1 MATVDTLNLNLNGNS
16 KQAVSALNN
25 LIKALKKFET
35 EVSPERLG
43 AVANGF
49 KSINKSIGQISTHN
63 INKVERLAAALEK
76 ISKAKVNTVS
86 KSVKS
91 AGSNANK
98 VSNSVKQAVENVA
111 TPAAPTGGSKGT
123 SIQAETKKIEEA
135 TEKVSAMTKITSTA
149 KEALAV
155 MGKGVTAFGKVIG
168 NVLKPL
174 AHFVKSLARV
184 AFYRFI
190 RGILKAITD
199 GLREGM
205 QNLVLYS
212 KALDG
217 LDTHN
222 ANEVMSRYASAFL
235 YFKNAIATAVIP
247 VLRAL
252 VPVIEQA
259 MFRLVDFVNLIAQ
272 IGSSFFGTEYT
283 KAKYFW
289 VDYADSIDK
298 ATGSAKELNHQLA
311 NFDELNNLNDNRNS
325 GSGSGS
331 VLPNA
336 EDMFEKSKIS
346 DKIMG
351 FVNKVK
357 QAFKDIYSVISP
369 TLDKLKEIWNGI
381 KEKVAPNLERIW
393 ANLKRIWAVVKPL
406 LIENAKGFLEG
417 FFGQEFESLPDAL
430 GFLSEKLADLTDK
443 VADWFEKLDLE
454 KLKEWEN
461 KVGKVGGAITFLLS
475 PLGILLSYL
484 DIQNSRLYQW
494 GVQLGFVMGYNITKF
509 VLDLKQAIEKAIEKF
524 KDIYDKT
531 LNLNNSTSVL
541 STNIQELKDKFNAI
555 KDKAKE
561 FTDKLFNMVTEIT
574 NVKKKAEA
582 LKEYWNNHNIF
593 ENVIATGAMFLYT
606 ISQIQ
611 SVLDV
616 LKRIGEIVIKLTI
629 SIANGG
635 ALDDIINKISSISNN
650 VKEAVEDALSKD
662 KDDTNSKAK
671 LDDTVKKRTN
681 DKKTS
686 PTATGA
692 NKKATATG
700 GNYGGY
706 GSLDEYIKAQK
717 KKALGGVVPMGD
729 LFIANERGAEMV
741 GSIGGNTAVANND
754 QITEAIATAAY
765 NAMSR
770 ALSENGQ
777 NVNIVVEGD
786 GDKMFKVFQKK
797 QRDWQRTTGLAY

>member
-43 AVANGF
+43 AVANSF

-155 MGKGVTAFGKVIG
+155 VGKGVTAFGKVLG

-346 DKIMG
+346 DKIMD

-381 KEKVAPNLERIW
+381 KEKVAPGLSKVW
-393 ANLKRIWAVVKPL
+393 DNLKRIWAVVKPL

-417 FFGQEFESLPDAL
+417 FFGQEFDSLPDFL
-430 GFLSEKLADLTDK
+430 GLLADKLADITDK

-692 NKKATATG
+692 NKNATATG

-706 GSLDEYIKAQK
+706 GSLQEYIKSQK
-717 KKALGGVVPMGD
+717 KKATGGFVPRGD

>member
-43 AVANGF
+43 AVANSF

-155 MGKGVTAFGKVIG
+155 VGKGVTAFGKVLG

-346 DKIMG
+346 DKIMD

-381 KEKVAPNLERIW
+381 KEKVAPGLSKVW
-393 ANLKRIWAVVKPL
+393 DNLKRIWAVVKPL

-417 FFGQEFESLPDAL
+417 FFGQEFDSLPDFL
-430 GFLSEKLADLTDK
+430 GLLADKLADITDK

-541 STNIQELKDKFNAI
+541 STNIQDLKDKFNAI

-692 NKKATATG
+692 NKNATATG

-706 GSLDEYIKAQK
+706 GSLQEYIKSQK
-717 KKALGGVVPMGD
+717 KKATGGFVPRGD